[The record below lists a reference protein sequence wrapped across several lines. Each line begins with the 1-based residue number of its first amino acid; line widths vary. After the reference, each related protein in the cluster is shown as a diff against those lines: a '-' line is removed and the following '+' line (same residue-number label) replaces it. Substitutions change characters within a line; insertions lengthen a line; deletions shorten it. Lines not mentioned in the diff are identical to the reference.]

1 MDQREAS
8 AATTTRTTSLWKRL
22 KQAFRWRKKRAKRRD
37 HPEPVVKSRMNQSSG
52 SLDADV
58 DQREASAATTRTTSL
73 WKRLKQA
80 FRWRKKRAKRRD
92 DPEPTVESR
101 MNQSKGSQGADVNQ
115 PEASA
120 ATTKISFW
128 KRLKQ
133 AFRWCKKRPK
143 RRDHPETIVRSKFK
157 RRKFYKAQLPGSIN
171 FVDYDIIENL
181 KRGGIGFNEAFEKMK
196 TVPSKEEYGW
206 VEGSMTFMVDDW
218 KIISKLGRGNFGI
231 VFHATNLSTAKE
243 AALKISLDS
252 ETQSQFLVEV
262 EAMRKLDHPNIVKLF
277 DVVESPQMVLVLEY
291 VDGSS
296 LLHSLNQFKKLWE
309 QQAWPIMVQVTSA
322 VHHIHSQKIMHRDIK
337 LENVLYSSRGIVKII
352 DFGLAVIFTPGQI
365 FYDACGTL
373 EYMAPEMLKGEGY
386 EGPASDVWS
395 TGILFIKLFAGTEF
409 SGWGAIFR
417 CNLPTFVSKSLA
429 SLLAGMTR
437 KDPVERLTMQE
448 IMNHTWL
455 NNYPVTP
462 WKKDH
467 SGVSK
472 ALGKQH
478 PAAMESIRRES
489 LHATAPHRHQKVVL
503 AVKGQRAAPV
513 SREQRA
519 APVSR
524 EQRSAP
530 VSREQRAEPP
540 QWPPK
545 PRWR

>member
-373 EYMAPEMLKGEGY
+373 EYMAPEMFKDEGY
-386 EGPASDVWS
+386 EGPANDVWS
-395 TGILFIKLFAGTEF
+395 TGILFMKLFAGTDF
-409 SGWGAIFR
+409 SGWGAIF
-417 CNLPTFVSKSLA
+417 VSIIIL
-429 SLLAGMTR
+429 TR
-437 KDPVERLTMQE
+437 GE
-448 IMNHTWL
+448 
-455 NNYPVTP
+455 
-462 WKKDH
+462 
-467 SGVSK
+467 GVAFGCVYLSVC
-472 ALGKQH
+472 
-478 PAAMESIRRES
+478 
-489 LHATAPHRHQKVVL
+489 PHRM
-503 AVKGQRAAPV
+503 
-513 SREQRA
+513 
-519 APVSR
+519 
-524 EQRSAP
+524 
-530 VSREQRAEPP
+530 
-540 QWPPK
+540 
-545 PRWR
+545 